1 MTTKIAINGFGRIG
15 RCVGRIALADPDVE
29 LVAVNDLTSPEQLAV
44 LFKYDSVH
52 GTYPGTVEAVDGG
65 IRIDGKLLKVTS
77 LRDPAEL
84 PWGELG
90 VDMVIE
96 STGVFRKRDQAA
108 KHLDAGAKRVLISAP
123 GKGVDLSLCMG
134 VNNDDFNDD
143 MKIVDVASCTTNCLA
158 PVAKVLDEVFG
169 IELGLMTTV
178 HSYTNDQVILD
189 TPHPS
194 DFRRARAAAVNM
206 IPTTTGAAIAVTKVL
221 PQLKGKLDGMAIR
234 VPTPNVSCI
243 DLTVRL
249 GKKAD
254 VDSVNKALREAAEGP
269 LKGILGFS
277 DEPLVSSD
285 YIGNPNSSIVDGLST
300 MALGDDF
307 IKVISW
313 YDNEWGFSN
322 RMVDVAK
329 FIAKKTA

>member
-249 GKKAD
+249 AKKAD

>member
-29 LVAVNDLTSPEQLAV
+29 LVAVNDLTSPEQLAI

-52 GTYPGTVEAVDGG
+52 GTYPGKVEAVEGG

-96 STGVFRKRDQAA
+96 STGVFRKREQAA

>member
-96 STGVFRKRDQAA
+96 STGVFRKREQAA

>member
-52 GTYPGTVEAVDGG
+52 GTYPGTVEAVEGG

-96 STGVFRKRDQAA
+96 STGVFRKREQAA

-134 VNNDDFNDD
+134 VNNDDFNPD

-194 DFRRARAAAVNM
+194 DLRRARAAAVNM